1 VHRRAKGDDT
11 VIYDTFM
18 FFNELELLEL
28 RLHELAGVVD
38 KFVLCEA
45 TRTFSNKPKPLYY
58 ADNKNRFSAFSDRI
72 IHVVVDDSPDS
83 TDPWVLDH
91 YQKNCIGRA
100 LRDCRPD
107 DVILF
112 SDADEIA
119 RASTVAQAARE
130 LTFDD
135 SALANAMH
143 AAWKSKFATTAF
155 HRFVRKH
162 HPYVRVLAQRM
173 HYYFLNCVCVTEP
186 DWRGTRMLHYRDFT
200 KADEIRYTGH
210 IIVPNG
216 GWHFSFLGGI
226 ERIQQK
232 VQAYAHTEF
241 NTPEL
246 TSAEHLQKSIEEGR
260 TFFSDKLKFEFV
272 DLDDSYPRYI
282 REHPEKF
289 PGMIKTTKS

>member
-1 VHRRAKGDDT
+1 M
-11 VIYDTFM
+11 IYDTFM

-45 TRTFSNKPKPLYY
+45 TRTFSNKPKPLWY
-58 ADNKNRFSAFSDRI
+58 ADNKSRFSAFSDRI

-83 TDPWVLDH
+83 SDPWVLDH

-107 DVILF
+107 DVIMM

-130 LTFDD
+130 LKFDA
-135 SALANAMH
+135 SALSNAVH
-143 AAWKSKFATTAF
+143 AAWKSRLATKMF

-162 HPYVRVLAQRM
+162 HPFVRVFEQRM
-173 HYYFLNCVCVTEP
+173 HYYFLNCLCVTNP
-186 DWRGTRMLHYRDFT
+186 LWQGTRMLHYRDFT

-210 IIVPNG
+210 ILVPNG

-246 TSAEHLQKSIEEGR
+246 TSIEHLQKAIEDGR
-260 TFFSDKLKFEFV
+260 PFFSDKLKFEFV
-272 DLDDSYPRYI
+272 ELDDSYPRYI
-282 REHPEKF
+282 REHPGKF
-289 PGMIKTTKS
+289 ALMIKTKKT